1 MRSSQETELDRMSVP
16 RHVAIIMDGNGRWAK
31 ARGLTRVAGHR
42 EGVRS
47 AREIVR
53 VCGELGIEVLT
64 LYTFSTENFN
74 RTKSEVD
81 ALMTLLVTTIGREV
95 RNLLENNVRLSVIGR
110 LDHVPDRTRRAL
122 ESAVE
127 TLKEN
132 TGLHLV
138 LAIAYGARQEILDAV
153 NHLMESGATK
163 VDETMLSK
171 ALYTKGIPDPD
182 LIVRTSGEMRLSNFL
197 LWQSAYAELVVT
209 PTLWPDFRREQL
221 MLALNEYAQ
230 RERRYGARPKAND
243 A

>member
-1 MRSSQETELDRMSVP
+1 MSVP

-64 LYTFSTENFN
+64 LYTFSTENFS
-74 RTKSEVD
+74 RAKSEVD

-122 ESAVE
+122 ESAEE

>member
-1 MRSSQETELDRMSVP
+1 MTVP

-31 ARGLTRVAGHR
+31 AQGLTRVAGHR

-47 AREIVR
+47 AREVVR

-64 LYTFSTENFN
+64 LYTFSTENF
-74 RTKSEVD
+74 RRAKSEVD
-81 ALMTLLVTTIGREV
+81 ALMMLLVTTIGREV

-110 LDHVPDRTRRAL
+110 LDSVPDRTRRAL

-127 TLKEN
+127 TLQEN

-153 NHLMESGATK
+153 NHLIQSGATN
-163 VDETMLSK
+163 VDEATLSK

-182 LIVRTSGEMRLSNFL
+182 LVVRTSGEMRLSNFL

-221 MLALNEYAQ
+221 MLALNEYSQ
-230 RERRYGARPKAND
+230 RERRYGARPKTND

>member
-1 MRSSQETELDRMSVP
+1 MSVP

-64 LYTFSTENFN
+64 LYTFSTENFS

>member
-1 MRSSQETELDRMSVP
+1 MSVP